1 MRKVPK
7 LLESWESGNTIVE
20 IYEELGTLNDK
31 HPCDTLFYTLRII
44 SKDSRK
50 FPVFTAAVRQAKGI
64 LSRKNHR
71 ELREIGTEF
80 DLSGKNEKDQ

>member
-1 MRKVPK
+1 MKRMPK
-7 LLESWESGNTIVE
+7 LLETWEDGNTIVE
-20 IYEELGTLNDK
+20 IYEEIGTLNDN
-31 HPCDTLFYTLRII
+31 HPCDTMFYSLKII

-50 FPVFTAAVRQAKGI
+50 FPVFTAAVREAKGV

-80 DLSGKNEKDQ
+80 DLSGKKK